1 LRFSPSECASPA
13 ASPPVRRAKKGRT
26 VVQSFEFYDYLI
38 RRRIVKLRLVFDA
51 LIDIRVND

>member
-1 LRFSPSECASPA
+1 MRFAGSVA
-13 ASPPVRRAKKGRT
+13 ARTQRQKGRT
-26 VVQSFEFYDYLI
+26 VVQSFDFYDYLI